1 MRAGRHNRAAIPA
14 GGTPYRKVTRQE
26 FLPAGGRVLLN
37 HDIGP
42 SDEVATTG
50 SPADRSTELA
60 DLVRD
65 YYDEKYNQVHT
76 TTTFG
81 PIEARMHKALE
92 SARRMQPYPV
102 LLEVGVGGF
111 EHFDFIEHS
120 WSRYLAVDVR
130 VPRSERLENVR
141 TQIAEDRGQPPRSM
155 EFIQADARSL
165 PLPTHSVDRTV
176 ATCLLLH
183 LNDPFEALREWQ
195 RVTKPAGV
203 IDALVPCDPG
213 LAIRFFRRAL
223 AEPAARRRGV
233 DSSTYRLVNAV
244 EHVSSFPRVLELAR
258 AAVEPGRA
266 LSVRFYPF
274 RFLHSWNLNGFA
286 VFTIGPNR

>member
-1 MRAGRHNRAAIPA
+1 LKR
-14 GGTPYRKVTRQE
+14 
-26 FLPAGGRVLLN
+26 
-37 HDIGP
+37 DIRP
-42 SDEVATTG
+42 SDEVAATG
-50 SPADRSTELA
+50 SPADRSIELA
-60 DLVRD
+60 TLVSD
-65 YYDEKYNQVHT
+65 YYDEKYNKVHT

-81 PIEARMHKALE
+81 QIEARMHKALE
-92 SARRMQPYPV
+92 SPRRRQSYPV

-120 WSRYLAVDVR
+120 WSRYLAVDIR
-130 VPRSERLENVR
+130 APRSERLENVR
-141 TQIAEDRGQPPRSM
+141 AQMAETRGQPPRSM

-183 LNDPFEALREWQ
+183 LDDPFAALCEWQ

-213 LAIRFFRRAL
+213 LAVRFFRRAL

-244 EHVSSFPRVLELAR
+244 EHISSFPRVLELAR
-258 AAVEPGRA
+258 AALEPDRT

-286 VFTIGPNR
+286 VFTIGQNR